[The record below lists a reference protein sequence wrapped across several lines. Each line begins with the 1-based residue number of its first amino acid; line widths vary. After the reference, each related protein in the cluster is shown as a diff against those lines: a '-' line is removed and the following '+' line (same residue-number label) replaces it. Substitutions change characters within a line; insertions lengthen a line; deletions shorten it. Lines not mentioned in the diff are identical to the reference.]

1 MSRKY
6 ATDVEAKR
14 GMVEC
19 VKRMYA
25 RGYVVTNDGNGTG
38 KVGERTLWA
47 TPTGVSKGYM
57 NEDMMVK
64 LDLDG
69 TVLEGTRKPSSEI
82 KMHLRVYR
90 ENPAVMS
97 VVHAHPVTATTFAI
111 AGIPLSSPI
120 LVEAM
125 LQLGVVPVAK
135 YALPGTN
142 EVPDSIAP
150 FCRDY
155 NAVLLSN
162 HGALTWGA
170 TLEQAFNRMEVLEN
184 YAKIYLNTLLL
195 DKARPLSRRQLEELK
210 KLRAAFGFGEAMLPQ
225 GAEEE
230 TNTEDICPRTE
241 GRTAP

>member
-6 ATDVEAKR
+6 PTDEEAKR
-14 GMVEC
+14 GIVEFG
-19 VKRMYA
+19 KRMYA
-25 RGYVVTNDGNGTG
+25 RGYVVTNDGNVTV
-38 KVGERTLWA
+38 KVGENTIWA

-111 AGIPLSSPI
+111 AGIPLNSPI

-210 KLRAAFGFGEAMLPQ
+210 KLRAAFGFGDAVLPQ

-241 GRTAP
+241 GRTQP

>member
-1 MSRKY
+1 MSRNY
-6 ATDVEAKR
+6 PTDEEAKR
-14 GMVEC
+14 AIVEFG
-19 VKRMYA
+19 KRMYA
-25 RGYVVTNDGNGTG
+25 RGYVVTNDGNVTVR
-38 KVGERTLWA
+38 VGDNTIWA

-64 LDLDG
+64 LDLSG

-90 ENPAVMS
+90 ENPEVMS
-97 VVHAHPVTATTFAI
+97 VVHAHPITATTFAI
-111 AGIPLSSPI
+111 AGIPLDSPI

-162 HGALTWGA
+162 HGALTWGT

-195 DKARPLSRRQLEELK
+195 DKARPLSRRQVEALK
-210 KLRAAFGFGEAMLPQ
+210 KLRISFGFGDAVLPE
-225 GAEEE
+225 GTEEE
-230 TNTEDICPRTE
+230 TNTEDICPGQKGE
-241 GRTAP
+241 